1 VPWHSQAQ
9 QLFREFPRLGFLGA
23 HRGRLDNGFLVDGRT
38 NQISGPKFGTAS
50 DTGRAVKYKG
60 INHFSPSSIPFMFV
74 YKVRPTVPRIRKTR
88 NKIIQLA
95 QSVSAIT

>member
-1 VPWHSQAQ
+1 MCWH
-9 QLFREFPRLGFLGA
+9 PPTGA

-60 INHFSPSSIPFMFV
+60 INHFSPEGQIPFMFV
-74 YKVRPTVPRIRKTR
+74 YKVMAAALRMIARHRCGLHMPLAANLHAPTPH
-88 NKIIQLA
+88 LPP
-95 QSVSAIT
+95 